1 MRDEIEKAF
10 FYKKERRLILD
21 FKKLK
26 KDKFFI
32 SFYSHLRKKALL
44 RRLIYTN
51 LTCVKNGFRYTFVDL
66 KYAPN
71 INTYELTFKVLRV
84 KGDLR

>member
-10 FYKKERRLILD
+10 FYEKERRLILD
-21 FKKLK
+21 FKELK
-26 KDKFFI
+26 GDKFFI
-32 SFYSHLRKKALL
+32 SFYSYLRKKALL

-51 LTCVKNGFRYTFVDL
+51 LACVKNGFRYTFVDL
-66 KYAPN
+66 KYTPN
-71 INTYELTFKVLRV
+71 IAKYELTFKVSSV